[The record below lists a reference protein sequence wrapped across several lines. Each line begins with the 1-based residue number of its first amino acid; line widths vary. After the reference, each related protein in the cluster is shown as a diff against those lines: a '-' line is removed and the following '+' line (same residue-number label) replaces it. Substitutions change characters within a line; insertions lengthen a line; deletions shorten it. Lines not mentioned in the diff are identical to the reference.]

1 MESVVERTKETL
13 QGFNR
18 KEINVNGIKT
28 VVYCAGKGTPLV
40 YLHGSG
46 TFPGFAF
53 AQEWAKSFQVFVPY
67 HPGFGESDD
76 DPRIESMQDYVLHYL
91 DLFDQLKIG
100 RMHLV
105 GSSFGGWLA
114 AELALVQQERL
125 SGLTLIAP
133 GGLAIT
139 DPPSVDLFTVPPAKL
154 LDYLVSDQACLK
166 PFLPQGH
173 DLDFMALRY
182 RETTSTARL
191 TWENPAGNRKLAQ
204 WLHRIRTPTLLLWGE
219 RDRIKPVAQGEIW
232 QDLLPNA
239 QLEVVPNV
247 GHLVLEENPAAA
259 QIVSRFFAKAEKA

>member
-1 MESVVERTKETL
+1 
-13 QGFNR
+13 
-18 KEINVNGIKT
+18 
-28 VVYCAGKGTPLV
+28 
-40 YLHGSG
+40 
-46 TFPGFAF
+46 
-53 AQEWAKSFQVFVPY
+53 
-67 HPGFGESDD
+67 
-76 DPRIESMQDYVLHYL
+76 MQDYVLHYL

-125 SGLTLIAP
+125 AGLTLIAP

-139 DPPSVDLFTVPPAKL
+139 EPPSVDLFTVPPAKL
-154 LDYLVSDQACLK
+154 LSYLVNDQDCLK

-173 DLDFMALRY
+173 DLEFMTLRY

-219 RDRIKPVAQGEIW
+219 RDRIKPVRQAEIW

-247 GHLVLEENPAAA
+247 GHLVLEEKPAAA
-259 QIVSRFFAKAEKA
+259 EIVSRFFAKAEKA